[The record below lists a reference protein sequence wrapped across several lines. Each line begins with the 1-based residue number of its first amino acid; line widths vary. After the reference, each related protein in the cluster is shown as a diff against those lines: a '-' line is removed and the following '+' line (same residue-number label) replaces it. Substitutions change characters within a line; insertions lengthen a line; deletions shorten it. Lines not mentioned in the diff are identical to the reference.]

1 MTDEM
6 QHLEAILQ
14 RIGLSRQG
22 AIPESEPPA
31 VCPRCNG
38 AGYLRYDVPVGDP
51 RFGDLVVCECTQAE
65 LQTKRHQILLE
76 RSRLKNLRHYTF
88 DNWES
93 KYVRGKPPEQT
104 PDWAYHTALL
114 YRERLEIEGR
124 PWLFLYGTVGTGK
137 TRIAAAIGNYR
148 IDRGEPAVF
157 MVVPELLDYLRA
169 AYSPK
174 SEIGYDELFESLKN
188 TPLLILDELGM
199 ETATPW
205 AREKLYQLIN
215 HRYNSRLPTVLTMNM
230 EAEPIDDRVWSRI
243 NDRQLT
249 TVCDVVDKDHRTD
262 REQASRVRQW
272 QQGAKGAQRQQRKGP
287 AVREE
292 YKI

>member
-1 MTDEM
+1 MPDEM
-6 QHLEAILQ
+6 QHLETILQ
-14 RIGLSRQG
+14 RL
-22 AIPESEPPA
+22 AITRREAVPEIEAPA
-31 VCPRCNG
+31 ICPHCNG
-38 AGYLRYDVPVGDP
+38 AGYLRYDVPVEDP
-51 RFGDLVVCECTQAE
+51 RFGELIVCECTEAE
-65 LQTKRHQILLE
+65 LRAKRHQILLE
-76 RSRLKNLRHYTF
+76 RSRLSQLRHLTF

-93 KYVRGKPPEQT
+93 KYVQGKPPANT

-114 YRERLEIEGR
+114 YRENLSVDGR

-157 MVVPELLDYLRA
+157 MVIPELLDYLRA
-169 AYSPK
+169 AYSPN
-174 SEIGYDELFESLKN
+174 SDIGYDELFESLKN

-215 HRYNSRLPTVLTMNM
+215 HRYNCLLPTVITMNM
-230 EAEPIDDRVWSRI
+230 EAEPVDVRLWSRI

-249 TVCDVVDKDHRTD
+249 TVCEVVDKDHRTD
-262 REQASRVRQW
+262 RKQVRAPEGSRTKGSRRVYEQR
-272 QQGAKGAQRQQRKGP
+272 P
-287 AVREE
+287 
-292 YKI
+292 